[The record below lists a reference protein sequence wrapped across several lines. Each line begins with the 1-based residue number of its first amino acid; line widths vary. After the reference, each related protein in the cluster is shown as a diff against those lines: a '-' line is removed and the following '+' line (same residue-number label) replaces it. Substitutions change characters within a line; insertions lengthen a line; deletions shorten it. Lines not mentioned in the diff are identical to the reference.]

1 MKRARSVHQVTEEGE
16 KIMRTGRSIWIGTI
30 LVMLLG
36 IVLVLAACGGDT
48 TTTGATETT
57 AADTTTTGAPTTE
70 PPASTEPIKIGVV
83 VSQSGTA
90 AAPASAVVAATKV
103 EAEYINA
110 NGGVNGRMIEL
121 IMEDDKSDVSAAV
134 AAMTKLIEQ
143 DKVSAIIGPFPQY
156 VEDAARPV
164 AENAGIPTVMYIP
177 PSIKS
182 LADTSFVWTFLATA
196 GPDALAEAE
205 LLLLQAEG
213 YKKIV
218 AVADNLSIHQETLE
232 LLKEPV
238 KAAGI
243 EMIVLP
249 DTWTLAESDLGPITA
264 KIAAAVKDAKP
275 DAILLL
281 SNPLHAPGLQKGLR
295 ALGVEQQ
302 IVGSPAATSGAMFM
316 QGPELAEG
324 MTMIGTGTVN
334 AYALPDDTPGKAE
347 MVAFSDRFAAAG
359 GPPADFYA
367 GFGHDALHLVVN
379 AMIAAG
385 GDDKQ
390 AVRDAIEA
398 TTEWQGMQGIFRY
411 SSTDHVG
418 IHGGLFQWRI
428 KGGTFEFVRALN
440 PEK

>member
-1 MKRARSVHQVTEEGE
+1 MHKRRG
-16 KIMRTGRSIWIGTI
+16 IWIGTI
-30 LVMLLG
+30 LVLMLG
-36 IVLVLAACGGDT
+36 VVLVLAACGDDAT
-48 TTTGATETT
+48 TTTAPTETT
-57 AADTTTTGAPTTE
+57 AGETATTETPTTE

-90 AAPASAVVAATKV
+90 AAPASAVVAATQV

-164 AENAGIPTVMYIP
+164 AEKAEIPTVMYIP
-177 PSIKS
+177 PTIKS

-196 GPDALAEAE
+196 GPDAVADAE
-205 LLLLQAEG
+205 LILLQEEG

-218 AVADNLSIHQETLE
+218 AVADNLSIHQESLE
-232 LLKEPV
+232 LLKEPAA
-238 KAAGI
+238 AAGI
-243 EMIVLP
+243 EMTVLP
-249 DTWTLAESDLGPITA
+249 DTWTLGESDLGPITA
-264 KIAAAVKDAKP
+264 KIAAAVKDANP

-281 SNPLHAPGLQKGLR
+281 ANPLHAPGLQKGLR
-295 ALGVEQQ
+295 ALGVNQQ
-302 IVGSPAATSGAMFM
+302 IIGSPAATSPAMFM

-324 MTMIGTGTVN
+324 MTMVGSGTVN
-334 AYALPDDTPGKAE
+334 AYALPDGTPGKEE
-347 MVAFSDRFAAAG
+347 MVAFADRFAAAG

-390 AVRDAIEA
+390 AVRDAIEG

-411 SSTDHVG
+411 TPTDHVG

-428 KGGTFEFVRALN
+428 TGGAFEFVRALN

>member
-1 MKRARSVHQVTEEGE
+1 MGK
-16 KIMRTGRSIWIGTI
+16 GRSIWIGTI

-36 IVLVLAACGGDT
+36 IVFVLAACGGDT
-48 TTTGATETT
+48 TTTTGATETT
-57 AADTTTTGAPTTE
+57 AGETTTTGAATTE

-90 AAPASAVVAATKV
+90 AAPAAAVVAATKV

-164 AENAGIPTVMYIP
+164 AESAGVPTIMYIP
-177 PSIKS
+177 PTIKS

-196 GPDALAEAE
+196 GPDAIADAE
-205 LLLLQAEG
+205 LKVLQAEG
-213 YKKIV
+213 YKKVV
-218 AVADNLSIHQETLE
+218 AVADNLSIHAESLE
-232 LLKEPV
+232 LLKETT

-243 EMIVLP
+243 EMIVMP

-264 KIAAAVKDAKP
+264 KIAAAVKDANP

-295 ALGVEQQ
+295 ALGVDQQ
-302 IVGSPAATSGAMFM
+302 IIGSPAATSPAMFM

-324 MTMIGTGTVN
+324 MTMVGSGTVN

-347 MVAFSDRFAAAG
+347 MVAFSDRFAALGAG
-359 GPPADFYA
+359 PADFYA
-367 GFGHDALHLVVN
+367 GFGYDALHLMVN

-390 AVRDAIEA
+390 AVRDAIEG

-411 SSTDHVG
+411 TPTDHVG
-418 IHGGLFQWRI
+418 IHGGLFQWRLT
-428 KGGTFEFVRALN
+428 GGTFEFVRALN
-440 PEK
+440 PEM

>member
-1 MKRARSVHQVTEEGE
+1 MGK
-16 KIMRTGRSIWIGTI
+16 GRSIWIGTI
-30 LVMLLG
+30 LVVLLG
-36 IVLVLAACGGDT
+36 IVLVLAACGGDETT

-57 AADTTTTGAPTTE
+57 AGETTTTGAETTE
-70 PPASTEPIKIGVV
+70 PPSMEPIKIGVV

-90 AAPASAVVAATKV
+90 AAPASAVVAATQV
-103 EAEYINA
+103 EAEFINA
-110 NGGVNGRMIEL
+110 NGGVNGRQIEL

-164 AENAGIPTVMYIP
+164 AEQAGIPTIMYIP
-177 PSIKS
+177 PTIKS

-196 GPDALAEAE
+196 GPDALADAE

-232 LLKEPV
+232 LLKEPA

-264 KIAAAVKDAKP
+264 KIAAGVKDANP
-275 DAILLL
+275 DAILML

-302 IVGSPAATSGAMFM
+302 IIGSPAATSGAMFM
-316 QGPELAEG
+316 QGPDLAEG

-334 AYALPDDTPGKAE
+334 AYALPDDTPGKAD
-347 MVAFSDRFAAAG
+347 MVAFADRFAAAG

-367 GFGHDALHLVVN
+367 GFGYDALHLMVN

-390 AVRDAIEA
+390 AVRDAIEG
-398 TTEWQGMQGIFRY
+398 TTDWQGMQGIFRY
-411 SSTDHVG
+411 SPTDHVG

-428 KGGTFEFVRALN
+428 KGGQFEFVRALN